1 MYESH
6 DATFYPKTHMLKLV
20 NNASLCVSKSW
31 LCSALTILAQ
41 LALLLVKVSHEL
53 EFFPRIPDLFIDVL
67 AYAAGGHYD
76 CPGHRA
82 AG

>member
-1 MYESH
+1 MCESH

-31 LCSALTILAQ
+31 LCSALTLLAQ
-41 LALLLVKVSHEL
+41 LALLHEL
-53 EFFPRIPDLFIDVL
+53 EFFLRIPDLFIDVL
-67 AYAAGGHYD
+67 ACAAGGYYD